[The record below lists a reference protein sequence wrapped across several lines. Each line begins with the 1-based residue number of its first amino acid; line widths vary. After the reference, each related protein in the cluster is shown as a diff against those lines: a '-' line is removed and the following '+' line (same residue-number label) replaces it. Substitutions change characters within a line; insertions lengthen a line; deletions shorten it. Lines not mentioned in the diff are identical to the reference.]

1 MEKEIKKELD
11 EILNIKDN
19 SDRKDRLNF
28 YNIRLKAECMAKNR
42 FRTDVKFIYD
52 NCTPKSLDNGDFN
65 KLCETLGF
73 DEKSTIDRNIKSVA
87 LSELVKNK
95 DNLTGVICDIVE
107 RIRELNEIND
117 QFKYNILCLKML
129 SIVCTKQE
137 ILNLYSCMLS
147 KLDFGQIKA
156 IQNQLNG

>member
-19 SDRKDRLNF
+19 TDRKDRLKF
-28 YNIRLKAECMAKNR
+28 YNIRLKAGCIANNR

-52 NCTPKSLDNGDFN
+52 NCTPKSLDNGDFD
-65 KLCETLGF
+65 KLCEILGF
-73 DEKSTIDRNIKSVA
+73 DIENTIDRNIKSVA
-87 LSELVKNK
+87 LSEIVKNK
-95 DNLTGVICDIVE
+95 DNLTGAICDIVE
-107 RIRELNEIND
+107 RIRDLNEIND
-117 QFKYNILCLKML
+117 QFNYNVLCLKIL
-129 SIVCTKQE
+129 SIVCTKQD

-156 IQNQLNG
+156 IQTQLNG